1 MYLQP
6 SRQVHLD
13 FHTSP
18 DIRNV
23 GRDFD
28 SQAFATTLKHAA
40 IESVT
45 CFARCHHGHLYYQS
59 EKFPERIHPHLM
71 RPNLLGDQIE
81 ACHNVGIRVPIYVTV
96 QWDQFS
102 AEHHPE
108 WLCIDAN
115 GTQYGTKPFTPG
127 FYRNL
132 DVLHSGYRA
141 FLLEHVKEILETFDV
156 DGIFFDIVQPK
167 PSTAL
172 HWRNSMA
179 FAGKDFGDENA
190 RNRHALEVIRD
201 WEWEMSEFIRSM
213 KPSASVFYNSGHIGP
228 RSRPNQHA
236 YTHFELESLPSGGWG
251 YLHFP
256 QAMRY
261 ARTLGR
267 PCVGMT
273 GKFHTTWGD
282 FGSYKNE
289 AALAFECNHMIALGA
304 QCSIGDQ
311 LPPTGLLD
319 APTYDAIG
327 IVYRSVATKSPWC
340 LDAVPLVEAAI
351 LTPEALV
358 EANGYHA
365 DLERNQPSV
374 LGAVR
379 LLQEL
384 KIQFDIVDL
393 SSDWSKYRL
402 LVIPDNFEGNLN
414 LSALLNAYV
423 TAGGSIIASAK
434 GGLDLTNETFPA
446 CYGLV
451 NHGEAMYAPDYI
463 IPEKSFGVPLPLSP
477 HVMYLRGQS
486 IGVCVDVEILARRCN
501 PYFNRTW
508 ETFCSHNHA
517 PPTSLATEAA
527 ITQNGSVVYFA
538 HPIFAQY
545 RANAPLWVKK
555 LLSCAIDRLLPV
567 KLVTTSAPSPAIITL
582 NRQEALH
589 RDTLHVMC
597 YIPERR
603 GHDFDTIEDVI
614 PIHNT
619 VVSINVDKNIRS
631 VYLQPE
637 NIKLDAK
644 SHNGGI
650 TFVIPCIDGHQMVEL
665 SWRD

>member
-1 MYLQP
+1 MYSQP

-18 DIRNV
+18 DIANV

-28 SQAFATTLKHAA
+28 PQVFATTLKRAA

-81 ACHNVGIRVPIYVTV
+81 ACHKVRIRVPIYVTV

-167 PSTAL
+167 PSTAM
-172 HWRNSMA
+172 HWRTSMA
-179 FAGKDFGDENA
+179 FAGNDFGDENA
-190 RNRHALEVIRD
+190 RNRHALKVIRD
-201 WEWEMSEFIRSM
+201 WESEMSEFIRRLR
-213 KPSASVFYNSGHIGP
+213 PSASVFYNSGHIGP
-228 RSRPNQHA
+228 RSRLNQHA

-261 ARTLGR
+261 ARTLGK
-267 PCVGMT
+267 PCLGMT

-319 APTYDAIG
+319 PPTYDAIG
-327 IVYRSVATKSPWC
+327 AVYRRIATKSPWC
-340 LDAVPLVEAAI
+340 LNAVPLVEAAV

-358 EANGYHA
+358 EVDGYHA
-365 DLERNQPSV
+365 DIERNQPSV

-393 SSDWSKYRL
+393 SSDWSQYRL
-402 LVIPDNFEGNLN
+402 LVIPDDFEGNFN
-414 LSALLNAYV
+414 LSSALNAYV

-434 GGLDLTNETFPA
+434 AALDSSNGTFPA
-446 CYGLV
+446 CYGLISQ
-451 NHGEAMYAPDYI
+451 GDAMYAPDYI
-463 IPEKSFGVPLPLSP
+463 IPEESFGVPLPLSP

-486 IGVCVDVEILARRCN
+486 VGVSADVKILARRCN

-517 PPTSLATEAA
+517 PPTALAVEPG
-527 ITQNGSVVYFA
+527 ITQNGNVVYFA

-555 LLSCAIDRLLPV
+555 LLSRAIDRLLPV

-582 NRQEALH
+582 NRQESLC
-589 RDTLHVMC
+589 RDTLHIMC

-603 GHDFDTIEDVI
+603 GQDFDTIEDVI

-619 VVSINVDKNIRS
+619 AVSIHVDKSICS

-637 NIKLDAK
+637 NIKLDTT
-644 SHNGGI
+644 SHDRGI
-650 TFVIPCIDGHQMVEL
+650 SFVIPCIDGHQMVEL